1 MKKILLTLAA
11 IIGIAATTFAQDE
24 QTGRNRVFQINLEKC
39 IYAHHNEKLSTGQT
53 VGKIL
58 TGIAT
63 GQTHMQATKFE
74 GDVQNAII
82 KGLSGSHRL
91 RYNDVMPLEPG
102 NIAVEAIISDISA
115 SSSTRTWKDNKGK
128 VQITTYYNGRVEVML
143 TLKDAASGEV
153 LANPSFRGTG
163 SGSSSYSTSDEAV
176 IGAMNGLSR
185 LINGWLR
192 RFMPLQANIVEGA
205 TAKKSKQKEVY
216 IDLGSREGAYRG
228 LHLGVFEVKTV
239 AGKEAQRQ
247 IGKLRIEEVQGEDI
261 SFCKVQ
267 GGGKEIK
274 ALLDAGA
281 DLRVISVE

>member
-1 MKKILLTLAA
+1 
-11 IIGIAATTFAQDE
+11 
-24 QTGRNRVFQINLEKC
+24 
-39 IYAHHNEKLSTGQT
+39 
-53 VGKIL
+53 
-58 TGIAT
+58 
-63 GQTHMQATKFE
+63 
-74 GDVQNAII
+74 
-82 KGLSGSHRL
+82 
-91 RYNDVMPLEPG
+91 
-102 NIAVEAIISDISA
+102 
-115 SSSTRTWKDNKGK
+115 
-128 VQITTYYNGRVEVML
+128 ML